1 MDNKHDI
8 SCGKIDFRLSLFSLC
23 VVIFSFFMSGAN
35 AQSNIRP
42 IKIQLNDTKYLFL
55 KFPAEVNYADM
66 GSGKLMA
73 EKCLDK
79 ILKLKATAP
88 QFDKTNLSVVT
99 TDGKYYSFIVEYN
112 SNPSYIAVDMENVK
126 DSIMSTDIIPSTGI
140 EVSNIHTTHS
150 SVPTKVSDIAIGHKE
165 VISEKAQTI
174 DNIVRVK
181 SVVDENGKFYET
193 SITVVTVDGKIYPM
207 NVGYAK
213 NPKEMSISFSK
224 GGSAL
229 FEDMSVDDENMRKIS
244 EWIIKKGQYIS
255 DLGRE
260 EYKMIFQLYSVFTDQ
275 DVIAFHLH
283 AKNKSKIDYPID
295 FLKAYISD
303 KQQGKKYLTQDEE
316 LYPIYSYYSG
326 DDRVVHGK
334 NDMDIVLFYKKFTI
348 SKKKILYFEMYEEN
362 GGRNFKFTAPS
373 KTIINA
379 EVMNKLD

>member
-8 SCGKIDFRLSLFSLC
+8 FCGKIDFRLSLFSLC
-23 VVIFSFFMSGAN
+23 VVIFSFFISGAN
-35 AQSNIRP
+35 AQSNISP

-66 GSGKLMA
+66 GSRDLMA
-73 EKCLDK
+73 EKCLDR
-79 ILKLKATAP
+79 IIKLKAERP
-88 QFDKTNLSVVT
+88 NFDKTNLSVVT

-112 SNPSYIAVDMENVK
+112 SNPSYIAVDMANVK
-126 DSIMSTDIIPSTGI
+126 DSITLTDIIPSTRI
-140 EVSNIHTTHS
+140 EVSDIHTTHIIL
-150 SVPTKVSDIAIGHKE
+150 PTKVSDIAIGHKE

-181 SVVDENGKFYET
+181 SVVKEKGKFNET

-244 EWIIKKGQYIS
+244 EWIIKKGQYIN
-255 DLGRE
+255 DLGRAGN
-260 EYKMIFQLYSVFTDQ
+260 KMIFQLCSVFTDQ
-275 DVIAFHLH
+275 DIIAFYLY
-283 AKNKSKIDYPID
+283 AQNNSKVDYSID

-316 LYPIYSYYSG
+316 LYPIYSYYSS
-326 DDRVVHGK
+326 DEKIIHGK
-334 NDMDIVLFYKKFTI
+334 NHMDIVLFYKKFTI
-348 SKKKILYFEMYEEN
+348 SNKKILYFELYEEN
-362 GGRNFKFTAPS
+362 GGRNLKFTAPS